1 MFMTAPE
8 TIEVCFHQLFE
19 RQAELWPQH
28 PAIICGNEQLTYG
41 ELNARSNQL
50 AHYLRTLGAGPETLI
65 PVCVER
71 SAEMAVSILGIL
83 KAGAAYVPVDPDYP
97 AERIAFMLAD
107 TAAPLIVTQAHIAR
121 RLSPCRA
128 QLVLMDADAPLM
140 ARQSDENPAL
150 NVGPENAAYVIYT
163 SGSTGQPKGMLLTQS
178 NLSHY
183 VLALQDQVQLTRQ
196 DRYLHLASIAFS
208 SSRRHLML
216 PLAHGAT
223 VVIATPDERLD
234 ALLLFR
240 LMKRHGV
247 TVFDAVPSFQ
257 RHCTRTLLDLPDAA
271 RRELL
276 DNQVRLMLSASEPL
290 LSDVPQTWRR
300 TFQHP
305 AQHIHMLG
313 QTETSGIIT
322 LHHLTEADYDQI
334 RIVPAGRPLARTRIF
349 LLDENQQ
356 PVPDGEPGEIYV
368 SSAGVGRGYLNR
380 PELTAQKFIEL
391 QIADLRLQS
400 AELQQSASVNL
411 QSAICNPQSAIRLCR
426 TGDFARRLPDG
437 TLECLGRQDSQI
449 KIRGHRVEPGEIEAL
464 LVSHPD
470 VRECAVVPR
479 LDERGQARLVAYVVT
494 QQSPQTVISEL
505 RGRLKEQ
512 LPDYLRPAAY
522 VPLAA
527 LPLTPNGK
535 IDRRALPEP
544 DEPADER
551 SQPYV
556 APRTETERVTA
567 EIWAEVLGVRQPG
580 IHDHF
585 LELGGHSLLAG
596 QVINRLRAVFQT
608 ELPLRALFESPTI
621 AGLAVRVEEAL
632 QSAAVTT
639 MTPLVRG
646 QERSAWPLSFAQ
658 RRLWF
663 LDQLEPGT
671 ATYNLRRIV
680 RIDGPLNVAA
690 LRRAWQTII
699 DRHDI
704 LRTIFTASDGQPSQ
718 IIQPALTIELPLT
731 DLSSTPQSEREAE
744 RLAMETA
751 AQPFDLQRGPLL
763 RGRLLR
769 LGDETHYLAVVF
781 HHIISD
787 GWSLGIFFRELGAL
801 YQAFATEQHAALPP
815 LEIQYADYALWQQQ
829 QLQGH
834 RLAEHLAFW
843 RQHLAGAPPLLELPT
858 DFPRPAAQR
867 YQGAQLSS
875 LLPAALRDELQALS
889 QREGVTLFMTLLAA
903 FQTLLQRYTQ
913 QDQIVTGTPAA
924 GRTTSETET
933 LIGFFVNT
941 LALRGDL
948 SGDPTFQELLA
959 RTRQRALGAYAH
971 QELPFERLV
980 EELQPVRSL
989 SYSPVFQV
997 MFALQNAPAAESEQG
1012 ALRFSTVRIPGTAA
1026 RFDLSLDVYEEA
1038 DGLTVRLEYDTDL
1051 FEAATA
1057 ERMLTHFSTLLE
1069 AVANNPAQ
1077 HLSALPLLADSERH
1091 RLLNEWNQRRVDVP
1105 PLCLHQL
1112 FEARAAAA
1120 PHAIAVICGHERI
1133 TYGELNARSNQLA
1146 HFLIKAGVGP
1156 ETMVGVCVER
1166 SPEMI
1171 VALLGVLKAGGAY
1184 VPLDPN
1190 YPAERLKHMLSE
1202 AAPPLLLTQ
1211 AHLKSRISNLK
1222 SEIQMICLDADWP
1235 LMAQESATQP
1245 VSAVTPDNLAYVIF
1259 TSGSTGKSKGVLVT
1273 HGNVVNAWA
1282 AWEEAYQLSSLLCH
1296 LQMANFSFDV
1306 FTGDLTRALC
1316 SGASLVLCP
1325 TELLLDPEGL
1335 WQLINRTGV
1344 EAAEF
1349 VPAVIR
1355 PLLEYLER
1363 TGQRL
1368 SQMKLMVVGSDLWQM
1383 DEYERL
1389 RRVCGPQTRVISSY
1403 GVTEA
1408 TIDSTFFEATENS
1421 RSGPVPIGRPFANTQ
1436 IFILDAQQQ
1445 PAPIG
1450 VSGELY
1456 IGGAGVTRG
1465 YLNRAELT
1473 AEKFIAWKSEVGSRK
1488 PEVER
1493 QMTDDRW
1500 QMAGSSEPA
1509 FFLPSDSRLP
1519 TTDYR
1524 LYKTGDLARYR
1535 PDGAIELLGRADQQ
1549 VKLRGYRI
1557 EPAEIE
1563 AALALHPAVQ
1573 AVAVV
1578 AREDEPGDKRL
1589 VAYLV
1594 PRTEQTEPGELRR
1607 FLKDQLPDYM
1617 IPAAFVRMEALPLT
1631 PNGKLDRRALPKP
1644 DESGLE
1650 RRSDYV
1656 APRTR
1661 VEEKTADILAGL
1673 LKLERIGVND
1683 NFFELGGHSLLATQ
1697 VVSRIRDAFHIEMPL
1712 RVIFES
1718 PVVSGLAAWITN
1730 AITSG
1735 QARPSAQLRTVTE
1748 HRVSPQSFAQQRLWF
1763 LDQFDPGNG
1772 VYNLPSVVRFTGRL
1786 DLQALES
1793 SLNAIIRRH
1802 EILRT
1807 TFSMQDGEPVQVVMP
1822 PFELRPELTDLT
1834 ALPAEMREAEAMRL
1848 AADEAMRPFD
1858 LSCGPLLRARAWRL
1872 AEDEYLFA
1880 VVFHHIISDGWS
1892 LGIFFRELG
1901 ALYQAFATEQHAALP
1916 PLEIQYADYALWQQQ
1931 QLQGHRLAEHLA
1943 FWRQHLAGAP
1953 PLLELPTDFP
1963 RPAAQRYQGA
1973 QLSSLLPAAL
1983 RDELQALS
1991 QREGV
1996 TLFMTLLAAFQ
2007 TLLQRYT
2014 QQDQIVTGTPAAG
2027 RTTSETETLIGFFVN
2042 TLALRGDLS
2051 GDPTFQELLA
2061 RTRQRALGAY
2071 AHQELP
2077 FERLVEELQPV
2088 RSLSYSPVFQVM
2100 FALQNGPVAES
2111 DWAGLK
2117 LHPVRLPGR
2126 TAKFDLSLDVIE
2138 QADGLRVWFEYDTDL
2153 FAAETIAQMMA
2164 HYRLLLEN
2172 IVRDSQLRLSELLP
2186 VLPENR
2192 VWHRGPAMPDDEQR
2206 VRETTCVAPRTATE
2220 EMVAELYAGL
2230 LKRREI
2236 SVNDDFFELG
2246 GHSLLAAR
2254 VVFRLRELFGV
2265 NLSLRSIFEAPTVAG
2280 LAAVIDQMLAESEE
2294 RELDALLAELE
2305 SLSED
2310 EAQRLL
2316 LEESRR
2322 TERC

>member
-1 MFMTAPE
+1 MITAPE

-28 PAIICGNEQLTYG
+28 PAIICGEQQLTYG

-50 AHYLRTLGAGPETLI
+50 AHHLRALGAGPETLI

-107 TAAPLIVTQAHIAR
+107 TAAPLIVTQSHIAA
-121 RLSPCRA
+121 RLSPCQA
-128 QLVLMDADAPLM
+128 QLVLMDADAPLID
-140 ARQSDENPAL
+140 RHSTENPAL

-183 VLALQDQVQLTRQ
+183 VLALQDEVQLTRQ

-240 LMKRHGV
+240 LMKRRGV

-257 RHCTRTLLDLPDAA
+257 RHCTLTLLDLPDEA

-300 TFQHP
+300 IFQHP
-305 AQHIHMLG
+305 AHHIHMLG

-356 PVPDGEPGEIYV
+356 PVPDGEPGEICV

-380 PELTAQKFIEL
+380 PELTAQKFINWSMVNG
-391 QIADLRLQS
+391 QW
-400 AELQQSASVNL
+400 SVAQTTDNG
-411 QSAICNPQSAIRLCR
+411 QRTTDNGQRLCR

-470 VRECAVVPR
+470 VRECAVAPR
-479 LDERGQARLVAYVVT
+479 MDERGQARLVAYVVT
-494 QQSPQTVISEL
+494 QQSPQAVISEL
-505 RGRLKEQ
+505 RRTLKEQ

-556 APRTETERVTA
+556 APRIETERVIA

-608 ELPLRALFESPTI
+608 EIPLRALFESPTI
-621 AGLAVRVEEAL
+621 AGLAGRVEEAL
-632 QSAAVTT
+632 QSGTSTT
-639 MTPLVRG
+639 MTPLVRAE
-646 QERSAWPLSFAQ
+646 ERSAWPLSFAQ

-704 LRTIFTASDGQPSQ
+704 LRTTFTASDGQPSQ
-718 IIQPALTIELPLT
+718 IIAPALTIELPLT
-731 DLSSTPQSEREAE
+731 DLSNTPQSEREAE

-769 LGDETHYLAVVF
+769 LSDETHYLAVVF

-801 YQAFATEQHAALPP
+801 YQAFASAQPAALPP

-843 RQHLAGAPPLLELPT
+843 RQHLAGAPALLELPT
-858 DFPRPAAQR
+858 DFPRPAVQR

-875 LLPAALRDELQALS
+875 HLPTALRDELQALS

-903 FQTLLQRYTQ
+903 FQTLLQRYSQ
-913 QDQIVTGTPAA
+913 QDQIVTGTPTA
-924 GRTTSETET
+924 GRTTSETEA

-1012 ALRFSTVRIPGTAA
+1012 ALKFSTVRIPGTAA
-1026 RFDLSLDVYEEA
+1026 RFDLSLDVYEET

-1057 ERMLTHFSTLLE
+1057 ERVLAHFRTLLE
-1069 AVANNPAQ
+1069 AVASNPAQ
-1077 HLSALPLLADSERH
+1077 HLSALPLLADGER
-1091 RLLNEWNQRRVDVP
+1091 RQLLHDWNRRQVAVP

-1112 FEARAAAA
+1112 FEAGAAAA
-1120 PHAIAVICGHERI
+1120 PHAIAVICGDERI

-1202 AAPPLLLTQ
+1202 AAPPVLLTQ
-1211 AHLKSRISNLK
+1211 AHLKSQISNLK
-1222 SEIQMICLDADWP
+1222 SELQMICLDADWP
-1235 LMAQESATQP
+1235 LIAQESAAQP
-1245 VSAVTPDNLAYVIF
+1245 ESAVTSDNLAYVIF

-1282 AWEEAYQLSSLLCH
+1282 AWEEAYQLSSLRCH

-1325 TELLLDPEGL
+1325 TELLLDPERL
-1335 WQLINRTGV
+1335 LQLINTTEV

-1368 SQMKLMVVGSDLWQM
+1368 QRMKLMVVGSDMWQM

-1389 RRVCGPQTRVISSY
+1389 RRVCGPHTRVISSY

-1445 PAPIG
+1445 PVPVG

-1465 YLNRAELT
+1465 YLNRADLT
-1473 AEKFIAWKSEVGSRK
+1473 AQKFISWSVVSGQWS
-1488 PEVER
+1488 VV
-1493 QMTDDRW
+1493 
-1500 QMAGSSEPA
+1500 SSNGQ
-1509 FFLPSDSRLP
+1509 R
-1519 TTDYR
+1519 TTDNGQR
-1524 LYKTGDLARYR
+1524 LYRTGDLARYR
-1535 PDGAIELLGRADQQ
+1535 VDGLIELLGRADQQ

-1594 PRTEQTEPGELRR
+1594 PRTAQTEPGELRR

-1617 IPAAFVRMEALPLT
+1617 IPSAFVRLETLPLT

-1644 DESGLE
+1644 DETGLE

-1718 PVVSGLAAWITN
+1718 PVVSGLAAWITH

-1735 QARPSAQLRTVTE
+1735 QARPSAQLRTVAE
-1748 HRVSPQSFAQQRLWF
+1748 RRASPQSFAQQRLWF

-1802 EILRT
+1802 EILHT

-1834 ALPAEMREAEAMRL
+1834 ALPAETREAEAIRL
-1848 AADEAMRPFD
+1848 AADEALRPFD
-1858 LSCGPLLRARAWRL
+1858 LSCGPLLRAHLWRL
-1872 AEDEYLFA
+1872 AEDEHLFA

-1901 ALYQAFATEQHAALP
+1901 ALYQPFASAQPAALP

-1953 PLLELPTDFP
+1953 ALTGLPTDFP
-1963 RPAAQRYQGA
+1963 RPAVQRNRGA
-1973 QLSSLLPAAL
+1973 QLSEMFPAELSRDL
-1983 RDELQALS
+1983 RLLS

-2007 TLLQRYT
+2007 TLLQRYS
-2014 QQDQIVTGTPAAG
+2014 QQDQIVTGTPTAG
-2027 RTTSETETLIGFFVN
+2027 RTTSETEALIGFFVN

-2126 TAKFDLSLDVIE
+2126 TAKFDLSLDVSE
-2138 QADGLRVWFEYDTDL
+2138 QAEGLRVWFEYDTDL

-2172 IVRDSQLRLSELLP
+2172 IARDSQLRLSELLP

-2192 VWHRGPAMPDDEQR
+2192 AWHRGPAMPGDEER

-2280 LAAVIDQMLAESEE
+2280 LATVIDQMLAESEE